1 MFIYSSMYNYY
12 MEKNYLERIILDQS
26 EDLKNMD
33 LGLTRDSLLD
43 LDIQIKS
50 KINIIITGVRRC
62 GKSTLLLQIMN
73 KYYKDNFYYLR
84 FADERLSDIQKEDY
98 QKIYEVFLANF
109 GKNNIFFF
117 DEIQG
122 QPKWDKFVNR
132 LYETGNKFY
141 ITGSNSDLLSKEIST
156 YLTGRHLDVEL
167 YPFSF
172 KEYLDFKKIN
182 KDYRY
187 TKNLIKI
194 EKELNDYLKIGGFP
208 QVVVENNTS
217 LLEEIYEDII
227 NKDVLL
233 RYNLNE
239 VSIFKKISI
248 FLISNISK
256 EFSYNSIKKMYNLGN
271 SDTVRNYVYY
281 LTNAYLLFELTKY
294 DYSLKKQESYSKKIY
309 CVDTGLINKIAFS
322 FSENIGRLYENLV
335 FIELKRRNKKIYF
348 WKDKLDYEV
357 DFIIVNKNKVTEVIQ
372 VVYDLNTPKTKEREV
387 RGLLSGLKEFK
398 LKTGIII
405 TNDLDKEEKIEDKTI
420 KYIPLWKWLL
430 E

>member
-1 MFIYSSMYNYY
+1 MN
-12 MEKNYLERIILDQS
+12 KDYLERIILDQF
-26 EDLKNMD
+26 EDLNKMD
-33 LGLTRDSLLD
+33 LGLSRDKLLE
-43 LDIQIKS
+43 LDKHIKS

-84 FADERLSDIQKEDY
+84 FADERLSDIQIEDY
-98 QKIYEVFLANF
+98 QKIYEVFQVNF
-109 GKNNIFFF
+109 NKNNIFFF

-122 QPKWDKFVNR
+122 KPKWDRFVNR

-141 ITGSNSDLLSKEIST
+141 ITGSNSELLSKEIST

-172 KEYLDFKKIN
+172 KEYLDYKKIN
-182 KDYRY
+182 TDYRY

-194 EKELNDYLKIGGFP
+194 EKELNNYLKMGGFP
-208 QVVVENNTS
+208 QVVVENNLA

-239 VSIFKKISI
+239 VSIFKKIAL
-248 FLISNISK
+248 FLISNVSK

-271 SDTVRNYVYY
+271 SDTVRNYVFY
-281 LTNAYLLFELTKY
+281 LTNSYLLFELPKY
-294 DYSLKKQESYSKKIY
+294 DYSLKKQETYSKKIY
-309 CVDTGLINKIAFS
+309 CVDTGLINKLAFS

-335 FIELKRRNKKIYF
+335 FIELKRRNKNIYF
-348 WKDKLDYEV
+348 WKSQLDYEV
-357 DFIIVNKNKVTEVIQ
+357 DFLILEKNKVTSLIQ
-372 VVYDLNTPKTKEREV
+372 VVYDLSNNLKTKEREIK
-387 RGLLSGLKEFK
+387 GLLSGLNEFK

-405 TNDLDKEEKIEDKTI
+405 TKNLEKEEKVDNKII

>member
-1 MFIYSSMYNYY
+1 MN
-12 MEKNYLERIILDQS
+12 KDYLERIILDQF
-26 EDLKNMD
+26 EDLKKMD
-33 LGLTRDSLLD
+33 LGLPRDKLLE

-73 KYYKDNFYYLR
+73 KYYKDKFYFLR
-84 FADERLSDIQKEDY
+84 FADERLSDIQIEDY
-98 QKIYEVFLANF
+98 QKIHEIFQANF
-109 GKNNIFFF
+109 NKSNIFFF

-122 QPKWDKFVNR
+122 KPNWDKFVNR

-141 ITGSNSDLLSKEIST
+141 ITGSNSELLSKEIST

-172 KEYLDFKKIN
+172 KEYLNYKKIN
-182 KDYRY
+182 TDYRY

-194 EKELNDYLKIGGFP
+194 EKELNNYLKIGGFP
-208 QVVVENNTS
+208 QVVVENNLA

-227 NKDVLL
+227 NKDILL

-239 VSIFKKISI
+239 VSIFKKIAL
-248 FLISNISK
+248 FLISNVSK

-271 SDTVRNYVYY
+271 SDTVRNYIFY
-281 LTNAYLLFELTKY
+281 LTNSYLLLELPKY
-294 DYSLKKQESYSKKIY
+294 DYSLKKQETYAKKIY
-309 CVDTGLINKIAFS
+309 AIDTGLINKMSFN

-335 FIELKRRNKKIYF
+335 FIELKRRNKNIYF
-348 WKDKLDYEV
+348 WKSQLNYEV
-357 DFIIVNKNKVTEVIQ
+357 DFINVSKNKVTDALQ
-372 VVYDLNTPKTKEREV
+372 VVYDLSDLKTKEREV
-387 RGLLSGLKEFK
+387 RGLLSCLNEFK
-398 LKTGIII
+398 LNKGIII
-405 TNDLDKEEKIEDKTI
+405 TKNLEKEEKIDNKII

>member
-1 MFIYSSMYNYY
+1 MDKS
-12 MEKNYLERIILDQS
+12 YLERIILDQS
-26 EDLKNMD
+26 EDLKKMD
-33 LGLTRDSLLD
+33 LGLSRDKLLE
-43 LDIQIKS
+43 LDNHIKS

-73 KYYKDNFYYLR
+73 KYYKNKFYYLR
-84 FADERLSDIQKEDY
+84 FADERLSNIQIEDY

-109 GKNNIFFF
+109 NKNNIFFF

-122 QPKWDKFVNR
+122 KPNWDKFVNR

-141 ITGSNSDLLSKEIST
+141 ITGSNSELLSKEIST
-156 YLTGRHLDVEL
+156 YLTGRHLDIEL

-172 KEYLDFKKIN
+172 KEYLDYKKID

-194 EKELNDYLKIGGFP
+194 EKELNNYLKIGGFP
-208 QVVVENNTS
+208 QVVVENNTT

-233 RYNLNE
+233 RYNLND
-239 VSIFKKISI
+239 VATFKKIAL
-248 FLISNISK
+248 FLISNVSK

-271 SDTVRNYVYY
+271 SDTVKNYIYY
-281 LTNAYLLFELTKY
+281 LTNSYLLFELTKY
-294 DYSLKKQESYSKKIY
+294 HYSLKKQETYAKKIY
-309 CVDTGLINKIAFS
+309 AIDTGLINKIAFG

-335 FIELKRRNKKIYF
+335 FIELKRRNKNIYF
-348 WKDKLDYEV
+348 WKDKSDLEV
-357 DFIIVNKNKVTEVIQ
+357 DFITVEKNKVTSLIQ
-372 VVYDLNTPKTKEREV
+372 VTYDLSNLKTKEREIK
-387 RGLLSGLKEFK
+387 GLLSGLKEFK
-398 LKTGIII
+398 LKIGIII
-405 TNDLDKEEKIEDKTI
+405 TKDLQKEEKIDGKII

>member
-1 MFIYSSMYNYY
+1 MD
-12 MEKNYLERIILDQS
+12 KDYLERIILDQS
-26 EDLKNMD
+26 EDLKQID
-33 LGLTRDSLLD
+33 LGLPRDKLLD
-43 LDIQIKS
+43 LDTQIKS

-73 KYYKDNFYYLR
+73 KYYKNKFYYLR
-84 FADERLSDIQKEDY
+84 FADERLSDIKIDDY
-98 QKIYEVFLANF
+98 QKIYEIFQSNF
-109 GKNNIFFF
+109 NMNNIFFF

-122 QPKWDKFVNR
+122 KPNWDKFVNR

-141 ITGSNSDLLSKEIST
+141 ITGSNSELLSKEIST

-172 KEYLDFKKIN
+172 KEYLNFKKIN
-182 KDYRY
+182 LDYRY
-187 TKNLIKI
+187 SKNLIKI
-194 EKELNDYLKIGGFP
+194 EKELNNYIKIGGFP
-208 QVVVENNTS
+208 QVVVENNLV

-227 NKDVLL
+227 NKDILL
-233 RYNLNE
+233 RYNLND
-239 VSIFKKISI
+239 VAIFKKIAL

-256 EFSYNSIKKMYNLGN
+256 EFSYNSIKKMYDIGN

-281 LTNAYLLFELTKY
+281 LKNAYLLFELPKY

-309 CVDTGLINKIAFS
+309 AIDTGLINKLAFS

-335 FIELKRRNKKIYF
+335 FIELKRRNKRIYF
-348 WKDKLDYEV
+348 WKDKSNYEI
-357 DFIIVNKNKVTEVIQ
+357 DFIILEKNKVTSLIQ
-372 VVYDLNTPKTKEREV
+372 VVYDLSDLKTKEREI
-387 RGLLSGLKEFK
+387 RGLISGLKEFK
-398 LKTGIII
+398 LKEGIII
-405 TNDLDKEEKIEDKTI
+405 TKDLDKKEKIDNLTI

>member
-1 MFIYSSMYNYY
+1 MD
-12 MEKNYLERIILDQS
+12 KDYLERIILDQS
-26 EDLKNMD
+26 EDLKQID
-33 LGLTRDSLLD
+33 LGLPRDKLLD
-43 LDIQIKS
+43 LDTQIKS

-73 KYYKDNFYYLR
+73 KYYKNKFYYLR
-84 FADERLSDIQKEDY
+84 FADERLSDIKIDDY
-98 QKIYEVFLANF
+98 QKIYEIFQSNF
-109 GKNNIFFF
+109 NMNNIFFF

-122 QPKWDKFVNR
+122 KPNWDKFVNR

-141 ITGSNSDLLSKEIST
+141 ITGSNSELLSKEIST

-172 KEYLDFKKIN
+172 KEYLNFKKIN
-182 KDYRY
+182 LDYRY
-187 TKNLIKI
+187 SKNLIKI
-194 EKELNDYLKIGGFP
+194 EKELNNYIKIGGFP
-208 QVVVENNTS
+208 QVVVENNLV

-227 NKDVLL
+227 NKDILL
-233 RYNLNE
+233 RYNLND
-239 VSIFKKISI
+239 VAIFKKIAL

-256 EFSYNSIKKMYNLGN
+256 EFSYNSIKKMYDIGN

-281 LTNAYLLFELTKY
+281 LKNAYLLFELPKY

-309 CVDTGLINKIAFS
+309 AIDTGLINKLAFS

-335 FIELKRRNKKIYF
+335 FIELKRRNKRIYF
-348 WKDKLDYEV
+348 WKDKSNYEI
-357 DFIIVNKNKVTEVIQ
+357 DFIILEKNKVTSLIQ
-372 VVYDLNTPKTKEREV
+372 IVYDLSDLQTKEREI
-387 RGLLSGLKEFK
+387 RGLISGLKEFK
-398 LKTGIII
+398 LKEGIII
-405 TNDLDKEEKIEDKTI
+405 TKDLDKKEKIDNLTI